1 MKLDLF
7 YVIFGSSSY
16 FDKRGDDY
24 ATPYTKSENIWDIVI
39 DISVQD
45 YQQYIVRCMISFTK

>member
-1 MKLDLF
+1 MDLF
-7 YVIFGSSSY
+7 YVLFGSSSY